1 MLSPSTV
8 NLKERKFYANFNDQN
23 LEINISLKNDLI
35 LISTEIALNI
45 FPSKFFCELNLSKLK
60 TYKIFDNL
68 DTIEDIFNYIL
79 ILINN
84 NEISDNKSLVQNIN
98 NNNNKNNNKN
108 NENKENEN
116 KENKNNNIIL
126 TIPTNIKKFNSISF
140 ELKKINNL
148 NNDFNYLFNMI
159 KKLQKEKDDLQKEIQ
174 ENYVKKTELPN
185 YIDNYYNYYIK
196 KIIFKES
203 KIILPNENELICNWI
218 EPNKIIEAKF
228 LYRASI
234 DGDSSKDFHDKCDNK
249 GMTICFFKLGNGRR
263 IGGFTS
269 ISWSMKGGSKKDP
282 NAFIFS
288 MDNKEKY
295 SLRNKNGNSVYHSN
309 KNGPMFW
316 NGVNVGDIVVKQD
329 CLVREAGIQIF
340 NQTYETSVFKLIGVQ
355 SDGCKLMK
363 LEDYEVFQISFKN

>member
-1 MLSPSTV
+1 MLSPSTL
-8 NLKERKFYANFNDQN
+8 NLKERIFYAFFNDQN

-35 LISTEIALNI
+35 LISTEINLNI
-45 FPSKFFCELNLSKLK
+45 IPSKFVSELNLSKLK

-84 NEISDNKSLVQNIN
+84 NETNDNKSLIQN
-98 NNNNKNNNKN
+98 NNNNKY

-126 TIPTNIKKFNSISF
+126 TIPTNIKKFNSITF
-140 ELKKINNL
+140 ELKKINS
-148 NNDFNYLFNMI
+148 NNNEINFLYNMI

-174 ENYVKKTELPN
+174 ENYVKKTELPKF
-185 YIDNYYNYYIK
+185 IDNYYNYYIK

-203 KIILPNENELICNWI
+203 KIILPKENELICNWI
-218 EPNKIIEAKF
+218 APNKIIEAKF

-234 DGDSSKDFHDKCDNK
+234 DGDSSKDFHNKCDNK
-249 GMTICFFKLGNGRR
+249 GMTICFFKLGNGSR

-269 ISWSMKGGSKKDP
+269 ISWSMNGGSKRDP

-295 SLRNKNGNSVYHSN
+295 SLRNKNGNSVFHSN

-316 NGVNVGDIVVKQD
+316 NGINVGDIIVKQD
-329 CLVREAGIQIF
+329 CLVRDSGIQIF

>member
-1 MLSPSTV
+1 MLSPSV
-8 NLKERKFYANFNDQN
+8 ANLKERKFYAIFNDQN
-23 LEINISLKNDLI
+23 LEINISLKKDLI
-35 LISTEIALNI
+35 LISTEINLNF
-45 FPSKFFCELNLSKLK
+45 FPSKFISELNLSKLK

-84 NEISDNKSLVQNIN
+84 NETLDNKSLIQN
-98 NNNNKNNNKN
+98 NNNNNNKN

-126 TIPTNIKKFNSISF
+126 TIPTNIKKFNSITF
-140 ELKKINNL
+140 ELKKSNTNSNNEIYFL
-148 NNDFNYLFNMI
+148 LNMI
-159 KKLQKEKDDLQKEIQ
+159 KKLQKEKDDLQKEIE
-174 ENYVKKTELPN
+174 ENYVKKTELPKF
-185 YIDNYYNYYIK
+185 IENYYKYYIK
-196 KIIFKES
+196 KIIFNES

-218 EPNKIIEAKF
+218 APNKTIEAKF

-234 DGDSSKDFHDKCDNK
+234 DGDSSKDFHEKCDDK

-269 ISWSMKGGSKKDP
+269 LSWSMNGGSKKDA
-282 NAFIFS
+282 NAFVFS
-288 MDNKEKY
+288 LDNKEKY
-295 SLRNKNGNSVYHSN
+295 CLRNKNGNSVFHSN

-316 NGVNVGDIVVKQD
+316 NGINVGDIVVKQD
-329 CLVREAGIQIF
+329 CLVRDAGIQIF
-340 NQTYETSVFKLIGVQ
+340 NQTFETSVFKLTGVQ
-355 SDGCKLMK
+355 SEGCKLMK